1 MEVYIQF
8 YNQRRPQHELNKLT
22 LVEYR
27 RQFIA

>member
-1 MEVYIQF
+1 MQF